1 MQFSDFFLLNFQL
14 HFHILRYMIDKADVP
29 PHIPNGLIRI
39 ETAFELDESFIVGM
53 ALIVRAERSFESTK
67 TIAMF

>member
-1 MQFSDFFLLNFQL
+1 
-14 HFHILRYMIDKADVP
+14 MIDKADVP